1 MLKNCSYQSGQ
12 MMVIHEDGII
22 KVIIDQNTLIY
33 MSPDRF
39 VDFVAL
45 CGKMVNDIVRESP
58 TKMGWQPD
66 RKDGEQYVPC
76 PACTFRGPVW
86 LDEKRQCRYCRQTW
100 AQSDSEIW
108 AMIPLKWWLDEEM
121 ISEDK
126 IPAVVLVTMR
136 A

>member
-45 CGKMVNDIVRESP
+45 CGK
-58 TKMGWQPD
+58 
-66 RKDGEQYVPC
+66 KDGL
-76 PACTFRGPVW
+76 AT
-86 LDEKRQCRYCRQTW
+86 
-100 AQSDSEIW
+100 
-108 AMIPLKWWLDEEM
+108 
-121 ISEDK
+121 
-126 IPAVVLVTMR
+126 
-136 A
+136 